1 MKVKKAEIKKIFVL
15 TIFIIGTLI
24 GLGSECF
31 AVTNEYKKTITGKPG
46 LKDIVGQA
54 DLEIQEDGKIYE
66 YSSFVEEKADIEKK
80 TQKQTTETKELE
92 SNSEQ
97 YLKEY
102 FEDTI
107 QYEDENFKGEL
118 KLVDYNIE
126 TISNGFVESIDSK
139 EIVLSNMPTN
149 DLSQVEKTRKING
162 RDYVLI
168 NVKWESE
175 ENQEIDNTLV
185 PKQYKGTAVYQAV
198 IRENNPSTYK
208 VSANYVGEVE
218 EKEQLSN
225 YIITY
230 NLKEKPKE
238 ENNKVVTTIV
248 IIAGGIVVLGI
259 LAFLLKPN
267 ATIYNVQKGN
277 KLVKIKSAKVG
288 KGKIINITNK
298 LNRISGNN
306 FILQV
311 NNSSIDKLLNSTVV
325 MKLNNQ
331 NKKIIITSTKNY
343 FNF

>member
-15 TIFIIGTLI
+15 TIFIIGILV
-24 GLGSECF
+24 GLGNKSF

-80 TQKQTTETKELE
+80 IQKQTTETKELD
-92 SNSEQ
+92 SNSKQ
-97 YLKEY
+97 YLEEC

-139 EIVLSNMPTN
+139 EIVLSSMPTN

-175 ENQEIDNTLV
+175 ENREIDNTLV
-185 PKQYKGTAVYQAV
+185 PKQYKGIALYQAV
-198 IRENNPSTYK
+198 IRTDNPSTYK

-218 EKEQLSN
+218 AKEQFSN

-230 NLKEKPKE
+230 KLKEQPKE
-238 ENNKVVTTIV
+238 ANNIVTSIV
-248 IIAGGIVVLGI
+248 IVAGGIIVLGT
-259 LAFLLKPN
+259 LVFLLKPN
-267 ATIYNVQKGN
+267 ATIYNVQNGN
-277 KLVKIKSAKVG
+277 KLVKIKSAKVR
-288 KGKIINITNK
+288 KGKTINITNK

-311 NNSSIDKLLNSTVV
+311 NNSAVDKLLNGTVV
-325 MKLNNQ
+325 MQLNNQ
-331 NKKIIITSTKNY
+331 NKRIIITSTKNY